1 MNRTWLNDLHRY
13 YPDGGVPKV
22 LPPEVKWI
30 VTFRKAQN
38 CSNRI
43 LLLWYKWRL
52 HQMQKVLHI
61 SIPIKTEIGE
71 GLYIGHTGRV
81 VISSLAVIGKN
92 FNIAAGGTI
101 GKENRGP
108 REGAPTIG
116 NEVWIGTNAVVV
128 GKITI
133 GSDVMIAPNAY
144 VNFDVPDH
152 SIVIGNPATI
162 IHRDNATENYVMNKV

>member
-1 MNRTWLNDLHRY
+1 MKRPWLIDLHRY
-13 YPDGGVPKV
+13 YPDGKVPRV

-38 CSNRI
+38 CKSHI

-61 SIPIKTEIGE
+61 SVPIKTEIGD

-81 VISSLAVIGKN
+81 VISSLAVIGRN

-101 GKENRGP
+101 GKENRGS
-108 REGAPTIG
+108 REGAPIIG
-116 NEVWIGTNAVVV
+116 DDVWVGTNAVVV
-128 GKITI
+128 GKIRI
-133 GSDVMIAPNAY
+133 GNDVMIAPNAY

-152 SIVIGNPATI
+152 SIVIGNPAEI
-162 IHRDNATENYVMNKV
+162 IHRDNATEKYIENKV